1 MPEPRPSNPVH
12 AAVLSTQPDVTRPD
26 ALRPAFNRPPD
37 MPDSLP
43 SRIGPYPIRGV
54 IGSGSMGM
62 VYLGH
67 DPMIDRPV
75 AIKTIHKSLLDGAG
89 SDSNFVE
96 RFKIEAQ
103 AAGRLNHRGIVSVY
117 QFGEDPGCAYIAME
131 YVPGYSLRQYIARAP
146 RFGRDEVL
154 CLMVQLLDAL
164 HYAHMHGVIHRDI
177 KPANLLVSDDGKL
190 KITDF
195 GIARIE
201 STQLTRVN
209 TVVGS
214 PGYMA
219 PEQYT
224 GGEIDR
230 RVDVFA
236 AGVVLYQ
243 LLTGHLPF
251 SGTDEAVM
259 YKIVYED
266 PEPIT
271 IAEHDQDMLRYSDVL
286 GKALAK
292 QSAMRYAN
300 ARVFREA
307 LLELSGHKVPDA
319 LPAERLLAAPT
330 LPPPG
335 PEEAGAATRS
345 GGRRGADTRAGAL
358 DDGGVTLRQPRP
370 RQDNG
375 PATVPGALL
384 GPPTVPS
391 AERLAAARGQI
402 PPGWSVEALATIERD
417 LAHHVG
423 PVARVLVQRG
433 ARLHTTTDDL
443 RAALAS
449 AITDDAARQRFVHP
463 VAPASSG
470 FGRSGRSSL
479 FGHTGPG
486 VGTHGGGTHSG
497 GTLSGTEGE
506 GKSHAAGA
514 LAPVREQDGP
524 RIANVLVRS
533 LGPIAK
539 VIVKRA
545 ATQANTRGQL
555 VAAVLK
561 QCSDSPDPLA
571 LEAEIWRV
579 LNQAD

>member
-1 MPEPRPSNPVH
+1 
-12 AAVLSTQPDVTRPD
+12 
-26 ALRPAFNRPPD
+26 

-75 AIKTIHKSLLDGAG
+75 AVKTVHRSLLEGVG

-117 QFGEDPGCAYIAME
+117 QFGEDTGCAYIAME

-146 RFGRDEVL
+146 RFGRDDVL

-177 KPANLLVSDDGKL
+177 KPANLLVSDDGRL

-271 IAEHDQDMLRYSDVL
+271 IAEHDQDLMRYSDVL
-286 GKALAK
+286 AKALAK
-292 QSAMRYAN
+292 HPEQRYAS
-300 ARVFREA
+300 ARVFRET
-307 LLELSGHKVPDA
+307 LLELAVHKVPEA

-335 PEEAGAATRS
+335 PHEAGVPTRPER
-345 GGRRGADTRAGAL
+345 RRGIDSRLGHL

-370 RQDNG
+370 GGDNG

-391 AERLAAARGQI
+391 AERLAVTRGEV
-402 PPGWSVEALATIERD
+402 PAGWSAEALAVIERD
-417 LAHHVG
+417 LAQHVG

-443 RAALAS
+443 RTALAS
-449 AITDDAARQRFVHP
+449 AISDDIARRRFMLP
-463 VAPASSG
+463 VAQASG
-470 FGRSGRSSL
+470 FGPSGHSGRPSA
-479 FGHTGPG
+479 FGHSGPG
-486 VGTHGGGTHSG
+486 TVPGLPAGKGAGTGNGPGTGAHPPA
-497 GTLSGTEGE
+497 T
-506 GKSHAAGA
+506 GA
-514 LAPVREQDGP
+514 LAPVREHDP
-524 RIANVLVRS
+524 VRITAVLVRS

-545 ATQANTRGQL
+545 SAQAQTRGQL
-555 VAAVLK
+555 VAGVLK
-561 QCSDSPDPLA
+561 LCSDAPDPLA

>member
-1 MPEPRPSNPVH
+1 
-12 AAVLSTQPDVTRPD
+12 
-26 ALRPAFNRPPD
+26 
-37 MPDSLP
+37 
-43 SRIGPYPIRGV
+43 
-54 IGSGSMGM
+54 MGM

-75 AIKTIHKSLLDGAG
+75 AVKTIHKSLLEGVG
-89 SDSNFVE
+89 SDSNFAE

-117 QFGEDPGCAYIAME
+117 QFGEDSACAYIAME

-146 RFGRDEVL
+146 RFGREDVL

-177 KPANLLVSDDGKL
+177 KPANLMVSDDGRL

-201 STQLTRVN
+201 STQLTRIN

-243 LLTGHLPF
+243 LLTGHMPF

-271 IAEHDQDMLRYSDVL
+271 IAEHDQDLMRYSDVL
-286 GKALAK
+286 ARALAK
-292 QSAMRYAN
+292 QASQRYAS
-300 ARVFREA
+300 ARVFRET
-307 LLELSGHKVPDA
+307 LMELAGQRVPEA

-335 PEEAGAATRS
+335 PDEGGVPTRPDR
-345 GGRRGADTRAGAL
+345 RRGGDIRAPYGHV
-358 DDGGVTLRQPRP
+358 DDGSVTVRQPRLNG
-370 RQDNG
+370 DNG
-375 PATVPGALL
+375 PATLPGALL
-384 GPPTVPS
+384 GPRTVPS
-391 AERLAAARGQI
+391 LERLAVTRGQV
-402 PPGWSVEALATIERD
+402 PPGWSADALATIERD
-417 LAHHVG
+417 LARHVG

-433 ARLHTTTDDL
+433 ARLHTTTEDL

-449 AITDDAARQRFVHP
+449 AISDDVARRRFAQPAA
-463 VAPASSG
+463 APSSG
-470 FGRSGRSSL
+470 FVSSGLSSL

-486 VGTHGGGTHSG
+486 TLGGSQAGKASG
-497 GTLSGTEGE
+497 GTNGG
-506 GKSHAAGA
+506 AAATHPPATGA
-514 LAPVREQDGP
+514 QSPVREQDGA
-524 RIANVLVRS
+524 RVAAVLVRS

-545 ATQANTRGQL
+545 SAQAQTRGHL

-561 QCSDSPDPLA
+561 QCSEAPDPLA

>member
-1 MPEPRPSNPVH
+1 
-12 AAVLSTQPDVTRPD
+12 
-26 ALRPAFNRPPD
+26 

-75 AIKTIHKSLLDGAG
+75 AVKTIHKSLLEGVG

-117 QFGEDPGCAYIAME
+117 QFGEDPAAAYIAME

-146 RFGRDEVL
+146 RFGRDDVL

-177 KPANLLVSDDGKL
+177 KPANLLVSDDGRL

-271 IAEHDQDMLRYSDVL
+271 IAEHDQDLMRYSDVL
-286 GKALAK
+286 AKALAK
-292 QSAMRYAN
+292 HPDQRYAS
-300 ARVFREA
+300 ARVFRET
-307 LLELSGHKVPDA
+307 LLELAGHKVPES

-335 PEEAGAATRS
+335 PDEAGVPTRPD
-345 GGRRGADTRAGAL
+345 RRRMGPTRPGHL
-358 DDGGVTLRQPRP
+358 DDGEVTLRQPRLHI
-370 RQDNG
+370 DNG

-391 AERLAAARGQI
+391 AERLAVTRGEV
-402 PPGWSVEALATIERD
+402 PPGWSVEALAAIERD

-443 RAALAS
+443 RTALS
-449 AITDDAARQRFVHP
+449 TAITDDLARRRFMQPVSAAT
-463 VAPASSG
+463 SG
-470 FGRSGRSSL
+470 FGASGRSSL
-479 FGHTGPG
+479 FGNTGPG
-486 VGTHGGGTHSG
+486 TVGGSSGGKVPGGTHGAGTGAHPPA
-497 GTLSGTEGE
+497 T
-506 GKSHAAGA
+506 GA
-514 LAPVREQDGP
+514 LAAVREHDGA
-524 RIANVLVRS
+524 RIAAVLVRS

-545 ATQANTRGQL
+545 SAQALTRGQL

-561 QCSDSPDPLA
+561 LCSDAPDLLA

-579 LNQAD
+579 LNQSD

>member
-1 MPEPRPSNPVH
+1 MS
-12 AAVLSTQPDVTRPD
+12 
-26 ALRPAFNRPPD
+26 
-37 MPDSLP
+37 DSLP
-43 SRIGPYPIRGV
+43 ARIGPYPIRGV

-75 AIKTIHKSLLDGAG
+75 AVKTVHKSLLEGVG

-117 QFGEDPGCAYIAME
+117 QFGEDAGLAYIAME

-146 RFGRDEVL
+146 RFGRDDVL

-177 KPANLLVSDDGKL
+177 KPANLLVSDDGRL

-224 GGEIDR
+224 GGQIDR

-271 IAEHDQDMLRYSDVL
+271 IAEHDQDLMRYSDVL
-286 GKALAK
+286 AKALAK
-292 QSAMRYAN
+292 HPEQRYAS
-300 ARVFREA
+300 ARVFRET
-307 LLELSGHKVPDA
+307 LLELAGHKVPEA

-335 PEEAGAATRS
+335 PDEAGAPTRPDR
-345 GGRRGADTRAGAL
+345 RRGGETRPGHL
-358 DDGGVTLRQPRP
+358 DDGSVTLRQPRLNV
-370 RQDNG
+370 DNG

-391 AERLAAARGQI
+391 AERLAVTRGEV
-402 PPGWSVEALATIERD
+402 PPGWSVEALAAIERD

-443 RAALAS
+443 RSALAS
-449 AITDDAARQRFVHP
+449 AITDDLARRRFMQP
-463 VAPASSG
+463 VAPPNSG
-470 FGRSGRSSL
+470 FGASGRSSM
-479 FGHTGPG
+479 FGNTGPG
-486 VGTHGGGTHSG
+486 TSGGLAPGKAPGGGNG
-497 GTLSGTEGE
+497 PGTGAHPPAT
-506 GKSHAAGA
+506 GA
-514 LAPVREQDGP
+514 LAPVREQDAT
-524 RIANVLVRS
+524 RIAAVLVRS

-545 ATQANTRGQL
+545 SAQVQTRGQL

-561 QCSDSPDPLA
+561 LCSDAPDPLA